1 MRRYLAGICA
11 ASLLAFAVS
20 ACATSKIGD
29 PAGPEAADNG
39 IVLVQSA
46 FGVEETVRRVKTDVA
61 DKGIMFFQDIDQQKL
76 AADAGIELRPSRLLV
91 FGNPPL
97 GSQFMTSNPQ
107 AGIDWPVRLLVFQ
120 DRNGQVWAE
129 YSDFGYIA
137 RRHGIEDRG
146 PQFQMAAEVIASI
159 TSSVAQR

>member
-1 MRRYLAGICA
+1 MRRQILGISSA
-11 ASLLAFAVS
+11 LLLAFSLS
-20 ACATSKIGD
+20 ACATSE
-29 PAGPEAADNG
+29 PAGPETADNG
-39 IVLVQSA
+39 IVLLKSA
-46 FGVEETVRRVKTDVA
+46 YGVEETVQRLKADVA

-120 DRNGQVWAE
+120 DKNGQVWAE

-146 PQFQMAAEVIASI
+146 AQFQMASEVIASI